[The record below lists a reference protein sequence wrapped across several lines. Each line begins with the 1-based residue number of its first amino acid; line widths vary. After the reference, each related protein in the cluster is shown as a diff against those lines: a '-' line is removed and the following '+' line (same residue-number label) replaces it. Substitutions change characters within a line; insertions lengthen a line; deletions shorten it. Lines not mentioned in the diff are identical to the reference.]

1 MQLSLIGGLERLCF
15 WRYYFWTK
23 KASSFYIVH
32 HHKWICFEL
41 VKFFYDY
48 YSIQS
53 LLYFS
58 RKRRENSHWGE
69 LQREKEMIVVGT
81 LLFWFWWYTRV
92 GFLAKNADRKLP
104 HWNSVNYWKQW
115 TPYWMLEFF
124 VEEQQKTLGGQR
136 VGSFG
141 CKGLAHLITIHC
153 KNGRILIFFSMQ

>member
-1 MQLSLIGGLERLCF
+1 MKILFF
-15 WRYYFWTK
+15 WRK

-41 VKFFYDY
+41 VKFFLMIITQFNL
-48 YSIQS
+48 SCISQEKGGKI
-53 LLYFS
+53 LTEENC
-58 RKRRENSHWGE
+58 RE
-69 LQREKEMIVVGT
+69 REKEMIVVGT

-92 GFLAKNADRKLP
+92 VFLAKNADRKLP

-115 TPYWMLEFF
+115 TPYLMLEFF